1 MPTNTNIDNVIQEIR
16 ALSDLVSPIPL
27 GLHSNS
33 SMSRDSRE
41 STLMLEAALA
51 TQPQVEVGPGLED
64 GVTVIDE
71 VSRLLAKV
79 PANLPVQDL
88 ETNYP
93 LSYDESLN
101 TVLRLELARYNQLIS
116 LVRQALADLNGA
128 LKGDIIMSLEIEET
142 LESVNTRYICSVFN
156 MIIMAVTMIF

>member
-88 ETNYP
+88 DTNYP

-156 MIIMAVTMIF
+156 MIIIWL

>member
-156 MIIMAVTMIF
+156 MIIIWL

>member
-27 GLHSNS
+27 GLHPNS

-88 ETNYP
+88 DTNYP

-101 TVLRLELARYNQLIS
+101 TVLRLELARYNQLNS

>member
-27 GLHSNS
+27 GLRPNL

-71 VSRLLAKV
+71 VARLLAKV
-79 PANLPVQDL
+79 PAMLPVQDL
-88 ETNYP
+88 ETNFP
-93 LSYDESLN
+93 LSYDESLH
-101 TVLRLELARYNQLIS
+101 TVLRLELAR
-116 LVRQALADLNGA
+116 
-128 LKGDIIMSLEIEET
+128 
-142 LESVNTRYICSVFN
+142 
-156 MIIMAVTMIF
+156 

>member
-1 MPTNTNIDNVIQEIR
+1 
-16 ALSDLVSPIPL
+16 
-27 GLHSNS
+27 
-33 SMSRDSRE
+33 
-41 STLMLEAALA
+41 MLEAALA

-88 ETNYP
+88 DTNYP

>member
-1 MPTNTNIDNVIQEIR
+1 
-16 ALSDLVSPIPL
+16 
-27 GLHSNS
+27 
-33 SMSRDSRE
+33 
-41 STLMLEAALA
+41 MLEAALA

-88 ETNYP
+88 DTNYP

-156 MIIMAVTMIF
+156 MIIIWL